1 MYGRY
6 AFSPIGLAVIL
17 VLGLSACNNG
27 GESKNGRTDTFS
39 SGAIQFASDESFSP
53 IIDELVQVFEAERP
67 NATVTPIYT
76 NEVDAINLVLSD
88 SIWLAITSR
97 RFTDEEIANLKERD
111 MLPEIVPLAYDGM
124 ALICNNENTDSCI
137 TVKDVRR
144 ILNGEVTQWS
154 EVNEG
159 SRLGEIWVCF
169 DNPKSSAVHYCVD
182 SILGGKPIN
191 SPNIFAAES
200 SKEVIDYV
208 ERTPNA
214 IGIIGSNWLND
225 KRDTTNTT
233 WNKNIT
239 VMSVSKLDKAT
250 PMNSWKPYQAWLLND
265 RYPFVRT
272 IYALLNDP
280 RRGLPW
286 AFAHFIEQP
295 KGQLMVFKAG
305 LLPMRGEVTI
315 RDVNVNSGY

>member
-1 MYGRY
+1 MHGRY
-6 AFSPIGLAVIL
+6 SISLAGFTVIL
-17 VLGLSACNNG
+17 ALGLCSCGSN
-27 GESKNGRTDTFS
+27 ESKSGRTDTFS

-144 ILNGEVTQWS
+144 ILSGEVTQWS

-208 ERTPNA
+208 EHTPNA

-315 RDVNVNSGY
+315 RDVNVNGGY

>member
-1 MYGRY
+1 MYRR
-6 AFSPIGLAVIL
+6 
-17 VLGLSACNNG
+17 LSYSLTGFIIIALCLTSCGNKQT
-27 GESKNGRTDTFS
+27 SGRTDTFS

-53 IIDELVQVFEAERP
+53 VIDELIQVFEAERP

-76 NEVDAINLVLSD
+76 NETDAVSLLLND
-88 SIWLAITSR
+88 SVYLAITSR
-97 RFTDEEIANLKERD
+97 QFTQQEFDNLKDRD
-111 MLPEIVPLAYDGM
+111 MLPEVIPLAYDGM
-124 ALICNNENTDSCI
+124 ALICNNQNIDSCI

-144 ILNGEVTQWS
+144 ILSGEVSQWS

-159 SRLGEIWVCF
+159 SKLGEIWVCF
-169 DNPKSSAVHYCVD
+169 DNAGSSAVHYCVD
-182 SILGGKPIN
+182 SILDGKPIN
-191 SPNIFAAES
+191 SPNIFAAET
-200 SKEVIDYV
+200 SKEVVDYV

-214 IGIIGSNWLND
+214 IGVIGSNWLND
-225 KRDTTNTT
+225 KRDSTNTT

-239 VMSVSKLDKAT
+239 VMSVSKLDTAT
-250 PMNSWKPYQAWLLND
+250 PLNSWKPYQAWLLNG

-286 AFAHFIEQP
+286 GFAHFIEQP
-295 KGQLMVFKAG
+295 KGQLIVFKAG
-305 LLPMRGEVTI
+305 LLPMRGEITI